1 MAVVRVSYL
10 SMKARLIIAAVMLL
24 VVGLASLFLFL
35 KFREATEPSTSPSAE
50 SLVAGPAFEPGAEG
64 RLHGTETEAFLEG
77 LQQKIRA
84 VDPSQEWRDAFPAAE
99 CSGEGVE
106 TCVADAPGQ
115 LPSAPGAPEEGP
127 EGEPAS
133 GTDGLLELVKKAI
146 PVEVLPLL
154 ALVGIG
160 LVILWEEE

>member
-1 MAVVRVSYL
+1 MAVVRVSFL

-35 KFREATEPSTSPSAE
+35 KFREVTEPSTSPSAE

-64 RLHGTETEAFLEG
+64 RLYGTETEAFLEG
-77 LQQKIRA
+77 LQQKVRA
-84 VDPSQEWRDAFPAAE
+84 VDPSQEWRDAFPGAV

-115 LPSAPGAPEEGP
+115 LQSAPGASEAP
-127 EGEPAS
+127 EGGQAS
-133 GTDGLLELVKKAI
+133 GTDGLSALIGKVF
-146 PVEVLPLL
+146 PVEALPLL
-154 ALVGIG
+154 ALAGIG
-160 LVILWEEE
+160 LAVLWEET